1 MMMKK
6 TNFVGELYGI
16 FYTEEEE
23 YRMRL
28 QLATRLRDT
37 IVKYLGK
44 QRVSCS
50 IHSCSAASDEV
61 KFEVYYKDYILYI
74 NVLCSSYVEVK
85 EYIPSMKDNNTSF
98 YETEDAV
105 EDFILDSI
113 SYNLADK

>member
-1 MMMKK
+1 MKKK
-6 TNFVGELYGI
+6 TNYLGEPYCT

-23 YRMRL
+23 YKMRL
-28 QLATRLRDT
+28 ELATKIRDT

-44 QRVSCS
+44 QRVACS
-50 IHSCSAASDEV
+50 VHSCNVASGEV

-113 SYNLADK
+113 SYNLANK